1 MWKIIMNIIKTY
13 MLAFYIVIIYMSK
26 LYIFTVRDVRIDRK
40 VQYNGLIPKLFD
52 TIEKDPTITF
62 DKLFDKNVLKEK
74 SQMDIF
80 FSLLNYPN
88 NLLWKQYDTERGI
101 IHDYLNLNEKYK
113 ILYLN
118 LLQFQK
124 ENMNNKEFIRFMK
137 HLYEGHSTMQYGI
150 YFGSRKA
157 DNPKHFLQMIK
168 KDLKDHKNQKI
179 IYYQEIDKILDK
191 IDYHQNYHN
200 ITGPLLYFNVGWQ
213 YGVKEEDSYDYNYLD
228 NNREAFKNYIR
239 SFDNEFL
246 SLSEIICHIPLNKE
260 DFNHVFEHM
269 GGKKERSR
277 RKSNRKRK

>member
-1 MWKIIMNIIKTY
+1 MIIMNIIKTY
-13 MLAFYIVIIYMSK
+13 MLTFYISIIYIYMSK
-26 LYIFTVRDVRIDRK
+26 LYIFTVRDVRIDGK

-80 FSLLNYPN
+80 FNLLKTTN
-88 NLLWKQYDTERGI
+88 NLLWKQYDMDDYP
-101 IHDYLNLNEKYK
+101 DYLNFDDKYK
-113 ILYLN
+113 IIYLN
-118 LLQFQK
+118 LVQFQK
-124 ENMNNKEFIRFMK
+124 ENMDKKEFLRFMK

-200 ITGPLLYFNVGWQ
+200 INEPLLYFNLGWQ
-213 YGVKEEDSYDYNYLD
+213 YGVKDEESYDYNILN

-277 RKSNRKRK
+277 RKSNRKKK